1 MDYFYVKPED
11 VVSHGLILRGDESK
25 HLVRVMRKNIG
36 DHIFVTDGND
46 TMYET
51 VLVSIEKTSARC
63 DILAIHRKFHEPPMD
78 ITLAVSLLKNPAR
91 FDF

>member
-11 VVSHGLILRGDESK
+11 IVSHGLILRGDESK

-51 VLVSIEKTSARC
+51 VHCRALRKTDARC
-63 DILAIHRKFHEPPMD
+63 DIACNAQEI
-78 ITLAVSLLKNPAR
+78 S
-91 FDF
+91 